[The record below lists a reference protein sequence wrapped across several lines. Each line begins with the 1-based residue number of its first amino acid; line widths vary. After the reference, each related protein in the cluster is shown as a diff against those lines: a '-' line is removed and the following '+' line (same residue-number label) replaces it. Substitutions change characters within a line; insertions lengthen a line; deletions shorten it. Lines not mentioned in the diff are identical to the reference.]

1 MLAFLA
7 ILIDT
12 TVMIMWLIKG
22 EILKAIFFLGL
33 IILLIIIEIYK
44 GQMK

>member
-1 MLAFLA
+1 MIGFLA
-7 ILIDT
+7 ILIDAI
-12 TVMIMWLIKG
+12 VMIMWLIKG

-44 GQMK
+44 EQLK